1 MTGTSLDGLDV
12 AVARVNGEGLDIDVT
27 CLGMLSRPFGSLRE
41 TLRSLA
47 AGNAHTP
54 LELAR
59 AARQLGALHA
69 QAVADL
75 LEQLGLAAID
85 FIVAHGQTI
94 HHQPDEHLSV
104 QLLDPWPIARALGC
118 PVLYDLRQADL
129 IAGGQG
135 APITP
140 LADYILFRDRARP
153 RMVVN
158 LGGICNVTEL
168 GASGTPDQIR
178 GYDLCPCN
186 LLIDGLVQRLFP
198 GRTFDDGGAIALQ
211 GKADPIVRAL
221 MHDAPFFQRNLPRT
235 TGREDFNDAWLD
247 QLAATATRTLGADDV
262 IASAVDAVAA
272 DIADAAPRDA
282 QLILAGG
289 GAHNRALVAAVTS
302 RCDARLSDDVG
313 IPVAAREAIGF
324 AVLGALSQDGI
335 AITLPQIT
343 GADRPGRAGAWIYPQ

>member
-12 AVARVNGEGLDIDVT
+12 AIAEVRGEGLDIT
-27 CLGMLSRPFGSLRE
+27 ATGLGMLSRPFGPLRD

-47 AGNAHTP
+47 SGRAHTP
-54 LELAR
+54 LAIAR

-69 QAVADL
+69 DAVADL
-75 LEQLGLAAID
+75 CRQLGLAGVD
-85 FIVAHGQTI
+85 FVVAHGQTI

-104 QLLDPWPIARALGC
+104 QLLDPWPIAAAIGC

-140 LADYILFRDRARP
+140 LADYILFRDPKRH

-168 GASGTPDQIR
+168 PAGGTPSQIR

-186 LLIDGLVQRLFP
+186 LLIDGLVQRLYP
-198 GRTFDDGGAIALQ
+198 GQTFDDDGAIASQ
-211 GKADPIVRAL
+211 GSANPIMRNL
-221 MHDAPFFQRNLPRT
+221 MHDAPFFGRPMPRT
-235 TGREDFNDAWLD
+235 TGREDFNDPWLD
-247 QLAATATRTLGADDV
+247 RLAAEASRTLAPADM

-272 DIADAAPRDA
+272 DIADAAANDA

-289 GAHNRALVAAVTS
+289 GARNRTLVAAIRS
-302 RCDARLSDDVG
+302 RCDAVLSDTMS
-313 IPVAAREAIGF
+313 ISVAAREAIAF

-335 AITLPQIT
+335 AITLPRIT
-343 GADRPGRAGAWIYPQ
+343 GAQRPGRAGAWIYP